1 MNFNESEMEDKKIE
15 ITLEVLLRYEY
26 PDHEDV
32 IEMIENIPEEF
43 VEISEWL
50 DEYSFENHECMER
63 IWNNIVDRDL
73 IQTMGEE
80 INKRGGFVAM
90 QANYYILL
98 HVFRTFYGDKIDK
111 DPRILIAWRKMK
123 FLINVAWHG
132 VGDWRM

>member
-1 MNFNESEMEDKKIE
+1 MNFNESEIEDKKIE
-15 ITLEVLLRYEY
+15 ITLEVLLRHDY

-50 DEYSFENHECMER
+50 GEYSFENHECMER

-73 IQTMGEE
+73 IQTMGEQ
-80 INKRGGFVAM
+80 INERGGFVSM
-90 QANYYILL
+90 QGCYYILL
-98 HVFRTFYGDKIDK
+98 HVFRTLHKK
-111 DPRILIAWRKMK
+111 QLNEPRVLIAWSKMK
-123 FLINVAWHG
+123 FLINVAWDG